1 MSLKAASAL
10 SRGLGA
16 SLRPLLA
23 LRSVG
28 AEFVAAPVLWPPPHA
43 PQAHKAP
50 SLVRHA
56 SSVVGAAVEGPRL
69 ASEVLPS
76 TSWWGQFPE
85 KKKERLL
92 VALSELEEADG
103 RLPLELALAALEKLE
118 VRDLADGS
126 CLCESPRPSLGFTFF
141 PDAS

>member
-1 MSLKAASAL
+1 MSLKAVSAL

-28 AEFVAAPVLWPPPHA
+28 AEFAAAPVLWPPPHA

-56 SSVVGAAVEGPRL
+56 SSVAGAAVEGPRL
-69 ASEVLPS
+69 ASDVLPS
-76 TSWWGQFPE
+76 TSWWGQLDE
-85 KKKERLL
+85 TKQKK
-92 VALSELEEADG
+92 VLSVFDDLNPRG
-103 RLPLELALAALEKLE
+103 LPAKLALAALEKLE
-118 VRDLADGS
+118 VRDLARGS
-126 CLCESPRPSLGFTFF
+126 CLSESPHPSLGFAFF